1 MSSSHKSHSASHE
14 LGHVVPA
21 SVFIRVFGIL
31 VVLTLVTV
39 AISLVDMGAMNI
51 VVAMLVASC
60 KALLVALF
68 FMHLKYE
75 HPMLWMYAVIPLII
89 LALLLGGVFIDNPF
103 RWY

>member
-1 MSSSHKSHSASHE
+1 MNNHKDSHSNAHE

-21 SVFIRVFGIL
+21 SVFIKIFAAL
-31 VVLTLVTV
+31 VLLTLVTV
-39 AISLVDMGAMNI
+39 AISLVDMGPMNI

-60 KALLVALF
+60 KAALVALF

-75 HPMLWMYAVIPLII
+75 HPMVWMYAIIPLVI